1 MDVQTAA
8 TPVVD
13 NSMPTASPAPAAP
26 EPVTAASASTPVAQ
40 PTPQF
45 QPGDRSPELFEA
57 LLNLPEGTD
66 PSTLFKSPETATPAA
81 ATQPPT
87 TPAPAPAAPP
97 VTEPQ
102 IPDKFKNPDGTPNIA
117 ALVKSYT
124 ELERAYGEQGNKLGQ
139 MSQLQQELQQLKTLI
154 ITQLQNPAQP
164 AQPAAV
170 SEPEAPKFPWEMEL
184 TPEEKEAELE
194 EYYKDP
200 LAAQTKRD
208 QMTMQAMEHRFKTML
223 EEKLAPLAPAVE
235 TYQQQV
241 EVQTYKN
248 RLQEFAQANP
258 DFGDYIPEI
267 QAISKQISPAALK
280 AMEQAGQ
287 DSIRFLYDT
296 AKSLK
301 PPAAPPVPTVEE
313 LITKPEYRQ
322 KILSDPNIK
331 NEILKSQI
339 QAVQN
344 GAPPTVISG
353 QPGGV
358 PPAAPAEHAGSVREA
373 GRLAARFFGLG
384 GL

>member
-1 MDVQTAA
+1 MDGKTAA

-13 NSMPTASPAPAAP
+13 NSMPTASPVPAAP
-26 EPVTAASASTPVAQ
+26 EPVTAAPATTPTAQ

-66 PSTLFKSPETATPAA
+66 PSTLFKSPETAAPAA

-124 ELERAYGEQGNKLGQ
+124 ELERSYGEQGNKLGQ
-139 MSQLQQELQQLKTLI
+139 MSQLQKELEQIKTLI
-154 ITQLQNPAQP
+154 TQPQNPAQP
-164 AQPAAV
+164 AQPAAAP
-170 SEPEAPKFPWEMEL
+170 ELEAPKFPWEMEL
-184 TPEEKEAELE
+184 TPEEKEALE
-194 EYYKDP
+194 EERYADP
-200 LAAQTKRD
+200 EGYQNKRD
-208 QMTMQAMEHRFKTML
+208 QQTMKAMEYRMQQTL
-223 EEKLAPLAPAVE
+223 EQFQAKLAPVIQE
-235 TYQQQV
+235 RQQQ
-241 EVQTYKN
+241 EETRAYAT
-248 RLQEFAQANP
+248 RMAEFAQNNP
-258 DFGDYIPEI
+258 DFEALKPEMRV
-267 QAISKQISPAALK
+267 ISGLISQDALK
-280 AMEQAGQ
+280 AMEAAGT
-287 DSIRFLYDT
+287 DSIQFLYNA

-301 PPAAPPVPTVEE
+301 APAPAPVPTAEE
-313 LITKPEYRQ
+313 LITKPEYRE
-322 KILSDPNIK
+322 KILADPNIK

-358 PPAAPAEHAGSVREA
+358 PPAAPAERAGSVKEA
-373 GRLAARFFGLG
+373 GRFAAKFFGL
-384 GL
+384 